1 MGQNQIFPH
10 YVFLLFFTAVKVYCR
25 RLIACFYLERDLIQG
40 TSRGALFSSTAFL
53 VKFGY
58 CKSRRT
64 SPPASSTPISG
75 ASDPL
80 LLKYPPWAQPL
91 PPSKAD
97 QAPGVASFPGLLPQP
112 QPRPQ
117 VHNLRRGQ
125 EEAKIGQAKPKILEG
140 FGRFRISLS
149 LQWGCRYEAH
159 LKSCGACCWLRSH
172 PAPRQEDGC
181 KHRAFY

>member
-1 MGQNQIFPH
+1 MIGVTPFLTHSFPSHNIFLDAISLYILFSNFGSVAGKAKGRNRREGVKWVRNQIFPH

-25 RLIACFYLERDLIQG
+25 QLIACFYLERDLIQG

-97 QAPGVASFPGLLPQP
+97 QAPGAASFPGLPTASCNP
-112 QPRPQ
+112 SPGHKHTIYTGDR
-117 VHNLRRGQ
+117 
-125 EEAKIGQAKPKILEG
+125 KMPK
-140 FGRFRISLS
+140 
-149 LQWGCRYEAH
+149 
-159 LKSCGACCWLRSH
+159 
-172 PAPRQEDGC
+172 
-181 KHRAFY
+181 

>member
-1 MGQNQIFPH
+1 MIGVTPFLTHSFPSHNIFLDAISLYILFSNFGSVAGKAKGKNKRGGEVGQNQIFPH

-25 RLIACFYLERDLIQG
+25 QLIACFYLERDLIQG

-64 SPPASSTPISG
+64 SPPALSTPISG

-97 QAPGVASFPGLLPQP
+97 QAPGAASFPGLPTASRNP
-112 QPRPQ
+112 SPGHKCTIYAGDR
-117 VHNLRRGQ
+117 
-125 EEAKIGQAKPKILEG
+125 KMPK
-140 FGRFRISLS
+140 
-149 LQWGCRYEAH
+149 
-159 LKSCGACCWLRSH
+159 
-172 PAPRQEDGC
+172 
-181 KHRAFY
+181 